1 MAMRTASPWWAS
13 LTFGI
18 GLLFFL
24 LGERFFSHVSGARFV
39 LTGLGVLLILGITGA
54 RAWTTSS
61 SVGARRRV
69 ERTLLLSHLG
79 TVIALV
85 LYLLSTDWGVA
96 KFGLADTA
104 ATHFHGALT
113 VLFLAVLVASIAPL
127 LMIELSLG
135 TALRTAFDVRAAGET
150 AGDEEAGVEYLR
162 VREIGWSG
170 LSVGLA
176 LSFLMVTCQVAG
188 ERNVQRDV
196 SYFKTSS
203 PGESTRKIVASSSDP
218 LKVLLFF
225 PEVNEVK
232 DQVKGYFQSLAASTG
247 RLAVEEHD
255 RLSDA
260 ELAGKYKV
268 IKDGT
273 VVLVRGTGDKEKSQ
287 TIDIDTD
294 INRARTS
301 TSKLRNLDREVNST
315 LLKVLRDKRK
325 AYLLVGHGEIND
337 PESIPAEYKARIPQ
351 RATTVFK
358 KRLSDL
364 NYEVKNL
371 GLLDLAKDV
380 PDDATVVIVL
390 SPAVPLQP
398 AEWAA
403 LERYLDRGGHLLLA
417 LDPTGNTGMGP
428 LEGRLALKML
438 TGHLTDE
445 EKFVPVRRT
454 MSDRRAVLTN
464 QVSAHASTTTLSR
477 NADRPLVLND
487 AGALDDVPYAGKPDQ
502 APKKTITIRS
512 ADSSFLD
519 LNDNFAFDA
528 GGAAPEKKQR
538 WNLAAAIEGSKQ
550 GAADGFRV
558 LLYADVDLFAD
569 IVVRDQLGR
578 PVMLMWSDL
587 SGEVVNDAIH
597 WLGGE
602 EMFTGEIVSE
612 DDKPIQHT
620 KNQDVVYFMLTI
632 IGFPIIVLTLGLLG
646 TIRRRRGSKKSEVT
660 T

>member
-13 LTFGI
+13 LAFGI
-18 GLLFFL
+18 GLLFFF
-24 LGERFFSHVSGARFV
+24 LGERFFSHLSGVRFV
-39 LTGLGVLLILGITGA
+39 LTGLGLLLILGLAAA

-61 SVGARRRV
+61 SSGARRRV
-69 ERTLLLSHLG
+69 ERTLLLCHLG
-79 TVIALV
+79 TVLSLV
-85 LYLLSTDWGVA
+85 LYLLSTEW
-96 KFGLADTA
+96 GLAKLGLSDEA
-104 ATHFHGALT
+104 ATHFHGAIT
-113 VLFLAVLVASIAPL
+113 VLYLTVLVASVAPL

-135 TALRTAFDVRAAGET
+135 TALRTGFDVKST
-150 AGDEEAGVEYLR
+150 ADDEDAGVEYFR

-170 LSVGLA
+170 LSVGFA

-203 PGESTRKIVASSSDP
+203 PGESTRKMVSSSSDP
-218 LKVLLFF
+218 IRVLLFF
-225 PEVNEVK
+225 PESSEVK
-232 DQVKGYFQSLAASTG
+232 DQVKGYFQSLAAATG
-247 RLAVEEHD
+247 RLVVEDHD
-255 RLSDA
+255 RLTDA
-260 ELAGKYKV
+260 EIAGKYKV

-273 VVLVRGTGDKEKSQ
+273 VVVVRGAGDKEKSQ

-294 INRARTS
+294 ITRARTS
-301 TSKLRNLDREVNST
+301 TSKLRNLDREVNTT

-337 PESIPAEYKARIPQ
+337 PDSIPAELKTRASQ
-351 RATTVFK
+351 RTTTTFK
-358 KRLSDL
+358 KRLADL

-380 PDDATVVIVL
+380 PDDATVVVGL
-390 SPAVPLQP
+390 APSVPLQP

-403 LERYLDRGGHLLLA
+403 IERYLDRGGHLLFA
-417 LDPTGNTGMGP
+417 LDPTGDGSLGTLGP
-428 LEGRLALKML
+428 KLGYKMVP
-438 TGHLTDE
+438 GHLTDE

-454 MSDRRAVLTN
+454 LSDRRAVLTN

-477 NADRPLVLND
+477 NADRPLILND
-487 AGALDDVPYAGKPDQ
+487 AGALDDAPYTGKPES
-502 APKKTITIRS
+502 APKKTVTIRS
-512 ADSSFLD
+512 QDSSFLD

-528 GGAAPEKKQR
+528 GGATPEKKQR
-538 WNLAAAIEGSKQ
+538 WNIAAAIEGTRQ
-550 GAADGFRV
+550 GGNEGYRA

-602 EMFTGEIVSE
+602 ENFTGEIVSE

-632 IGFPIIVLTLGLLG
+632 IGFPIIVLTLGLLA
-646 TIRRRRGSKKSEVT
+646 TTRRRRGSKKAEVT
-660 T
+660 L

>member
-13 LTFGI
+13 LAFGM
-18 GLLFFL
+18 GLLFFF
-24 LGERFFSHVSGARFV
+24 LGERFFSHLSGVRFV
-39 LTGLGVLLILGITGA
+39 LTGLGLLLILGITA
-54 RAWTTSS
+54 TRAWTTSS
-61 SVGARRRV
+61 SSGARRRV
-69 ERTLLLSHLG
+69 ERTLLMCQLG
-79 TVIALV
+79 TVLSLV
-85 LYLLSTDWGVA
+85 LYLLSTDWGLA
-96 KFGLADTA
+96 KLNLSDQA
-104 ATHFHGALT
+104 ATHFHGAIT
-113 VLFLAVLVASIAPL
+113 VLYLAVMIASVAPL

-135 TALRTAFDVRAAGET
+135 TALRTGFDVKST
-150 AGDEEAGVEYLR
+150 ADDEDAGVEYFR

-170 LSVGLA
+170 LSIGFA

-203 PGESTRKIVASSSDP
+203 PGESTRKMVASSSDP
-218 LKVLLFF
+218 IRVLLFF
-225 PEVNEVK
+225 PESSEVK
-232 DQVKGYFQSLAASTG
+232 DQVKGYFQSLAAATG

-255 RLSDA
+255 RLTDA

-273 VVLVRGTGDKEKSQ
+273 VVLVRGAGDKEKSQ

-294 INRARTS
+294 ITRARTS

-315 LLKVLRDKRK
+315 LLKILRDKRK
-325 AYLLVGHGEIND
+325 AYLLAGHGEIND
-337 PESIPAEYKARIPQ
+337 PESIPAEFKGRAPQ
-351 RATTVFK
+351 RTTTTFK
-358 KRLSDL
+358 KRLADL

-380 PDDATVVIVL
+380 PDDATVVIGL
-390 SPAVPLQP
+390 APSVPLQP

-403 LERYLDRGGHLLLA
+403 LDRYLDRGGHLLFA
-417 LDPTGNTGMGP
+417 LDPTGDGSLGS
-428 LEGRLALKML
+428 LGAKLALKL
-438 TGHLTDE
+438 VPGHLTDE

-454 MSDRRAVLTN
+454 LSDRRAVITT
-464 QVSAHASTTTLSR
+464 QVSAHSSTTTLSR
-477 NADRPLVLND
+477 NADRPLILND
-487 AGALDDVPYAGKPDQ
+487 AGALDDVPYAGKPEA
-502 APKKTITIRS
+502 APRKTITIRS
-512 ADSSFLD
+512 QDTSFLD

-538 WNLAAAIEGSKQ
+538 WSIAAAIEGTKQ
-550 GAADGFRV
+550 GATEGYRALV
-558 LLYADVDLFAD
+558 YADVDLFAD

-602 EMFTGEIVSE
+602 EVFTGEIVSE
-612 DDKPIQHT
+612 DDKPVQHT

-632 IGFPIIVLTLGLLG
+632 IGFPIIVLTLGLLA
-646 TIRRRRGSKKSEVT
+646 TTRRRRGSKKAEVT
-660 T
+660 L